1 MVKPSPRRAR
11 RGYAMLVAL
20 ILIAIITIIGATS
33 LSIAGVDQR
42 VAAYTRRH
50 VAVADAADAG
60 TQHARY
66 DLMFETPEDEGW
78 DIEDTAA
85 VAWVEEAESEDW
97 FEGETMDLPLG
108 TYDVD
113 ATFAKC
119 AAPPPGYSTEE
130 GNDSFRSDYWEMSA
144 HGWFEDSSGS
154 DAQLNASEARA
165 TAVVRKV
172 MRGSC
177 QER

>member
-1 MVKPSPRRAR
+1 MVNPGPRRAR

-66 DLMFETPEDEGW
+66 DLMFETPENEGW
-78 DIEDTAA
+78 DTGDTG
-85 VAWVEEAESEDW
+85 AWVEEAESETW
-97 FEGETMDLPLG
+97 FEGESMDLPLG
-108 TYDVD
+108 TYDVS

-119 AAPPPGYSTEE
+119 ASPPPGYSTEE
-130 GNDSFRSDYWEMSA
+130 GGDSFRSDYWEMNS
-144 HGWFEDSSGS
+144 HGWFEDNSGS